1 MLDSIPTH
9 LFTDIKKLMI
19 QLRQAQRV
27 KVPLKI
33 SISGTS
39 GSGKSYSA
47 LLMARGMASSWDKV
61 CVIDT
66 ENGSADLYSHLGNY
80 NVISL
85 DAPFTPDKYIEAIR
99 AAEEAKMEVIVID
112 SVTHVWSGKGGLLEY
127 QSSIGGRYQDWAKT
141 TPLYQKWLGAI
152 LQSPC
157 DIIATIRKKTHY
169 DISTENGKMKV
180 EKKGMDDQIRDGF
193 EYEVTIALTLNQNN
207 MTELA
212 LVKDRTGLF
221 KKDGQDFV
229 ITQATGEMLKN
240 WKDGGVIDHT
250 RVKEQIFAEME
261 RLGATPTSKEAAMT
275 ITKAFTGLTLTE
287 KNYDDILAKLRTLKT
302 AIKQPINDTE
312 KVDAIKAKLAAK
324 VRTKAQPVSVN
335 A

>member
-1 MLDSIPTH
+1 MS
-9 LFTDIKKLMI
+9 I
-19 QLRQAQRV
+19 QLRKAQRI

-33 SISGTS
+33 SIAGPS
-39 GSGKSYSA
+39 GSGKSYSS
-47 LLMARGMASSWDKV
+47 LLMARGMAGSWEKV

-85 DAPFTPDKYIEAIR
+85 EANFTPDKYIEAIR
-99 AAEEAKMEVIVID
+99 AAEEAGMEVIVID

-127 QSSIGGRYQDWAKT
+127 QNSIGGRYQDWAKT

-157 DIIATIRKKTHY
+157 DVIATIRKKTHY
-169 DISTENGKMKV
+169 DISTENGKLKV
-180 EKKGMDDQIRDGF
+180 EKKGMEDQIRDGF
-193 EYEVTIALTLNQNN
+193 EYEVTVALTLNQNN
-207 MTELA
+207 MTDLS

-229 ITQATGEMLKN
+229 ITQATGEMLRQ
-240 WKDGGVIDHT
+240 WKEAGIRDYS
-250 RVKEQIFAEME
+250 RVKEQIFDELG
-261 RLGATPTSKEAAMT
+261 RLGKTPETKAQAMATIKELTRYALVEENYDKILTKLQTLNSATP
-275 ITKAFTGLTLTE
+275 
-287 KNYDDILAKLRTLKT
+287 
-302 AIKQPINDTE
+302 AIDNT
-312 KVDAIKAKLAAK
+312 KVDALKAKLAAK
-324 VRTKAQPVSVN
+324 VRTKAAPATVN